1 MRRPGFSLKSI
12 LGIIAALAAALVFV
26 LAVTWPPAAQ
36 ADSITVPGEP
46 RYLTATPGDSQVT
59 LSWYAPSSDGG
70 SAITRYEYRY
80 AMIPRPAIVLTPE
93 SLNLD
98 EGDASGTSYTV
109 KMATEPTEEV
119 TVTIT
124 GHLGTDL
131 TLDKTSLTFT
141 TQTWSTAQTVTVTA
155 GHDDDETD
163 DAATLTHTAAGEDY
177 DGKTAD
183 LAVKVV
189 DDETVSLKLSEF
201 FLTVGEGDATGQGYR
216 VRLSDRPTEDVTVTI
231 TGQSGTDLILDNT
244 TLTFTTQTW
253 STAQT
258 VTVTAGGDD
267 DRSDDVATLTHTA
280 SGGGYDS
287 ATASMEVTVA
297 DDDRQTDWTSAGTE
311 FTATVTRLTNG
322 QEYKF
327 EVRAVNSEGPG
338 NAASVQDVPFTR
350 MIATF
355 PSCWYC
361 VILGRNYSLDE
372 GENAEFILR
381 RFSSDEALTVTLM
394 VTEASDHGSIIAEEE
409 LGKRKVTFPQGW
421 NYKSVWIPTI
431 GDDTYDAH
439 GDIHPSVTMW
449 LLPGHGYAVPPL
461 IMGSPSSP
469 YAALTVT
476 VRDDDFPSDVTVTST
491 AGRTT
496 IEEGQSTTLT
506 FTFTSTFKP
515 HADAGT
521 FTVNVT
527 GEDTA
532 DYTITSSEIT
542 VPQSAFERVGYD
554 SRLESSRSIPYT
566 AKATVTFTAIDDGD
580 GEEAEDFTVS
590 LAKGDGA
597 QESIV
602 LPGDLNLTI
611 AKSDLPEF
619 RIRSPYSDD
628 TVKTESD
635 GQIAFEITRDAPST
649 SVQPLR
655 IRVSQSGNMI
665 DGHMRPSTRT
675 INIGPEV
682 TTRHIYVSLKNDNRY
697 ERHSTI
703 TATILDDPG
712 FIVSPTHGSAQVE
725 VQDDDFPRGVQLS
738 VEADRTTL
746 MEGESATLTFT
757 FKTRPYQ
764 QPHADTGSF
773 GIDVSGGSD
782 DYSLSTT
789 TISAPQSAFQAS
801 PGNQYY
807 MATSTATFTALVDAV
822 SESDEEFTISVS
834 RGDGAQQTIGLPDDL
849 TLTIAE
855 VGGPGVPRS
864 VTAEPSGTDAIDVSW
879 EEPASDG
886 GSVITGYSVQWKEA
900 SGSWDMPK
908 DVSQTDTDAES
919 TSYTITN
926 LSPGVEYSVRVIAN
940 NSVGNGLP
948 SAEGSA
954 SPNSPATGQPTI
966 SGKAQVGET
975 LTASTTGITDADG
988 LTNATYS
995 YEWLRVSGGT
1005 DSDIENANS
1014 STYTLTSDDEGN
1026 SIKVRVSFDDDRGNE
1041 ETLTSAATGAVAPKP
1056 IPLTAQFLDT
1066 PSSHDGE
1073 ESFSFELRFSEALK
1087 PDFSYL
1093 TLREHAFTVTGGEVT
1108 RTPRLE
1114 KGQNIRWTITVE
1126 PDGNDD
1132 VSIVLPETTNCDG
1145 QGAICTEDGRM
1156 LSAELSLTVAG
1167 PEVAEPPAAP
1177 QSLTAVSNSDG
1188 TITLTWEAPN
1198 DASVTG
1204 YRILRRIPSNN
1215 ETTLRVYVQ
1224 NTNSTSTTYT
1234 DTNAP
1239 TGAIYVYRV
1248 KAINSAGPGPQSN
1261 FDRIEHE

>member
-1 MRRPGFSLKSI
+1 
-12 LGIIAALAAALVFV
+12 
-26 LAVTWPPAAQ
+26 
-36 ADSITVPGEP
+36 
-46 RYLTATPGDSQVT
+46 
-59 LSWYAPSSDGG
+59 
-70 SAITRYEYRY
+70 
-80 AMIPRPAIVLTPE
+80 
-93 SLNLD
+93 
-98 EGDASGTSYTV
+98 
-109 KMATEPTEEV
+109 
-119 TVTIT
+119 
-124 GHLGTDL
+124 
-131 TLDKTSLTFT
+131 
-141 TQTWSTAQTVTVTA
+141 
-155 GHDDDETD
+155 
-163 DAATLTHTAAGEDY
+163 
-177 DGKTAD
+177 
-183 LAVKVV
+183 
-189 DDETVSLKLSEF
+189 
-201 FLTVGEGDATGQGYR
+201 
-216 VRLSDRPTEDVTVTI
+216 
-231 TGQSGTDLILDNT
+231 
-244 TLTFTTQTW
+244 
-253 STAQT
+253 
-258 VTVTAGGDD
+258 
-267 DRSDDVATLTHTA
+267 
-280 SGGGYDS
+280 
-287 ATASMEVTVA
+287 
-297 DDDRQTDWTSAGTE
+297 
-311 FTATVTRLTNG
+311 
-322 QEYKF
+322 
-327 EVRAVNSEGPG
+327 
-338 NAASVQDVPFTR
+338 
-350 MIATF
+350 
-355 PSCWYC
+355 
-361 VILGRNYSLDE
+361 
-372 GENAEFILR
+372 
-381 RFSSDEALTVTLM
+381 
-394 VTEASDHGSIIAEEE
+394 
-409 LGKRKVTFPQGW
+409 
-421 NYKSVWIPTI
+421 
-431 GDDTYDAH
+431 
-439 GDIHPSVTMW
+439 MW

-461 IMGSPSSP
+461 IMGSPASP

-496 IEEGQSTTLT
+496 LEEGQSTTLT
-506 FTFTSTFKP
+506 FTFTSRFKP

-527 GEDTA
+527 GGDSD
-532 DYTITSSEIT
+532 DYTITPNEIT
-542 VPQSAFERVGYD
+542 VPHSAFERVGYD
-554 SRLESSRSIPYT
+554 RRLASSGSIPYT
-566 AKATVTFTAIDDGD
+566 ATATVTFTAIDDGD

-602 LPGDLNLTI
+602 LPSDLNLTI

-619 RIRSPYSDD
+619 RIRSPYSDE

-635 GQIAFEITRDAPST
+635 GNIAFEITRDAPST

-665 DGHMRPSTRT
+665 DGHLKPSTRT
-675 INIGPEV
+675 INIGPEA
-682 TTRHIYVSLKNDNRY
+682 TTRYIYVSLKSDSRY
-697 ERHSTI
+697 EIHSTI

-725 VQDDDFPRGVQLS
+725 VQDDDFPRDVQLS
-738 VEADRTTL
+738 VDADRTTL
-746 MEGESATLTFT
+746 MEGESATLTFM
-757 FKTRPYQ
+757 FKTKRYQ

-782 DYSLSTT
+782 DYNLSTT
-789 TISAPQSAFQAS
+789 TISAPQSAFHAG
-801 PGNQYY
+801 PGNRYY
-807 MATSTATFTALVDAV
+807 MAISTATFTALVDDV

-879 EEPASDG
+879 EEPASNG
-886 GSVITGYSVQWKEA
+886 GSDITAYLVQWKEA
-900 SGSWDMPK
+900 SGSWDMPE

-954 SPNSPATGQPTI
+954 SPNSAATGQPTI

-975 LTASTTGITDADG
+975 LTASTSGITDADG
-988 LTNATYS
+988 LTNAAFS
-995 YEWLRVSGGT
+995 YQWIRVSGGT

-1014 STYTLTSDDEGN
+1014 STYTLTSDDEGD
-1026 SIKVRVSFDDDRGNE
+1026 SIKVRVSFDDDGGNE
-1041 ETLTSAATGAVAPKP
+1041 ETLTSAATGAVAAEP
-1056 IPLTAQFLDT
+1056 ILLTAQFLDT

-1073 ESFSFELRFSEALK
+1073 ESFSFELRFSEAPK

-1108 RTPRLE
+1108 KTPRLV
-1114 KGQNIRWTITVE
+1114 KGENIRWTIMAE

-1132 VSIVLPETTNCDG
+1132 VSIVLPATTDCGD

-1156 LSAELSLTVAG
+1156 LSGELSLTVAG
-1167 PEVAEPPAAP
+1167 PEVAELSAAP

-1188 TITLTWEAPN
+1188 TITLTWEAPD
-1198 DASVTG
+1198 DASITG
-1204 YRILRRIPSNN
+1204 YQILRRIPSDN

-1248 KAINSAGPGPQSN
+1248 KAINGAGPGPQSN